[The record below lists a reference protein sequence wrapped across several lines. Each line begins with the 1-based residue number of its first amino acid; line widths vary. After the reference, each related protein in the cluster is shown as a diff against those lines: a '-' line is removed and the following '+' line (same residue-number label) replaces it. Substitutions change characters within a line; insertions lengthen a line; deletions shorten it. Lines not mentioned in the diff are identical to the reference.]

1 MDRRFLLM
9 SGTML
14 LLTACSSMRETAG
27 PPGAGYEHAP
37 AFAASLS
44 ESDAYEVAA
53 GQAALRRASNPQ
65 VRMFAQEMIDTHTR
79 SSGDLNAVL
88 TASAVKVRLRDRP
101 TGAARGRI
109 ARLAAGAGFDKAY
122 LTQQVEAHEAAVN
135 LVRGYIDSGDKGQ
148 VHSFAVTLLPTV
160 QMHLEKARSLAANL
174 L

>member
-101 TGAARGRI
+101 TGAARGS
-109 ARLAAGAGFDKAY
+109 
-122 LTQQVEAHEAAVN
+122 QSS
-135 LVRGYIDSGDKGQ
+135 VR
-148 VHSFAVTLLPTV
+148 TP
-160 QMHLEKARSLAANL
+160 
-174 L
+174 